1 MCNFLACSRV
11 TCFISRLQLR
21 KPSHDA
27 DLW

>member
-11 TCFISRLQLR
+11 TCFISQLQLR
-21 KPSHDA
+21 KPLQVA